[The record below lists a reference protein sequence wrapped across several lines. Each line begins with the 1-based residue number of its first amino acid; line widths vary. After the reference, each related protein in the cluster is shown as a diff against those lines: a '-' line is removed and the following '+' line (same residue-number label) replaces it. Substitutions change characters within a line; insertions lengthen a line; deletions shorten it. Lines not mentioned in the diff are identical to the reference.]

1 MLDAIWKFVEYNRWF
16 VAGVILSLLLTL
28 GGIYCV
34 PLTSSPLQ
42 PAKMVDEKGLALE
55 FKTWQMQCQ
64 VMQDQFTAAGED
76 LQAQEVRN
84 GQIETM
90 IVDLASGRMPS
101 IPSFL
106 QILLASGGLGAVY
119 DNIRKRGLISG
130 LKVQVKN
137 GSNQTTP
144 TTPTT

>member
-1 MLDAIWKFVEYNRWF
+1 MLDKIWKFIEYNRWF
-16 VAGVILSLLLTL
+16 VAGVILSLMLTF

-34 PLTSSPLQ
+34 PITPSPLQ

-64 VMQDQFTAAGED
+64 VMQDQFTSAGED
-76 LQAQEVRN
+76 LKAQTERN

-90 IVDLASGRMPS
+90 IVDLASGRMPD
-101 IPSFL
+101 IPAFL
-106 QILLASGGLGAVY
+106 QVLLAAGGLGAAY

-137 GSNQTTP
+137 GGNQTNNSTP
-144 TTPTT
+144 TV